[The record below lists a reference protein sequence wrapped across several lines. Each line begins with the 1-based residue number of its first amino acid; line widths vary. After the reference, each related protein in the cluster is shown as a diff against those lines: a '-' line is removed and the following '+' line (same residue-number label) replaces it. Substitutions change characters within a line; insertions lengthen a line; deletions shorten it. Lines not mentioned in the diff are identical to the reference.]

1 MKKFRNLQTGA
12 IGQYNL
18 KIKIAQ
24 LKVGDFQKK
33 KHEEEA
39 ALNTF

>member
-18 KIKIAQ
+18 QIKIAQ

-33 KHEEEA
+33 NMRKKPR
-39 ALNTF
+39 